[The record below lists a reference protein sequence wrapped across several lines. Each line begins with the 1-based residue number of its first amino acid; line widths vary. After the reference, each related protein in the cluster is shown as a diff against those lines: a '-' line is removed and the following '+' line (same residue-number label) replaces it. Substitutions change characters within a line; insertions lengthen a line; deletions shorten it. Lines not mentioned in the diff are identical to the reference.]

1 MEAEGLVAAVRTEQV
16 GRRPARTVY
25 AITSEGQLEL
35 AMQREQ
41 ALRSIHWWP
50 DPLGVALSF
59 AVAGTDREELASWLR
74 TRRETFAL
82 TAAQLAEDRER
93 MVAKG
98 YLDPFQATV
107 MYRGQ
112 LHAEAEIRWHDEF
125 AKILAGLPPEE
136 DGGGQAPALPGANM
150 EGTPHS
156 DGDHRVARARPH
168 VHQPQAHRGG
178 RARRRPDRRRRRDRR
193 LPRAQRGR
201 QDHHL
206 ADAHH
211 AAAADHGHRHGGG
224 RRPARRSGRG
234 APQDRLRPPG
244 DRRHGWRLR
253 PELRRSARSSR
264 CRPRLYRKSAAEAAR
279 RTALLTS
286 QLDLAGL
293 ERPAGARRSRAASAA
308 GSTSRSAWCTHRG

>member
-1 MEAEGLVAAVRTEQV
+1 MVLGTLTRHGPRHGHEIRRIAEVTNVGEWGGVSVGALYRELRTMEAEGLVAAVRTEQV

-59 AVAGTDREELASWLR
+59 AVAGTDRDELASWLR

-136 DGGGQAPALPGANM
+136 DGGGQARGRPGANM
-150 EGTPHS
+150 EGTPDP
-156 DGDHRVARARPH
+156 DGDH
-168 VHQPQAHRGG
+168 
-178 RARRRPDRRRRRDRR
+178 
-193 LPRAQRGR
+193 
-201 QDHHL
+201 
-206 ADAHH
+206 
-211 AAAADHGHRHGGG
+211 
-224 RRPARRSGRG
+224 
-234 APQDRLRPPG
+234 
-244 DRRHGWRLR
+244 
-253 PELRRSARSSR
+253 
-264 CRPRLYRKSAAEAAR
+264 
-279 RTALLTS
+279 
-286 QLDLAGL
+286 
-293 ERPAGARRSRAASAA
+293 
-308 GSTSRSAWCTHRG
+308 